1 MFIILLNLNCLLNLH
16 KLKLR
21 IEYGVENDFMCKN
34 FILNGLF
41 DNLYNYYNYDNY
53 AKKIWNVLQKKY
65 YNEGT
70 GIW

>member
-1 MFIILLNLNCLLNLH
+1 MFIILLNLNYLLNLH

-21 IEYGVENDFMCKN
+21 IEYGVKNDFLCKN

-41 DNLYNYYNYDNY
+41 DNLYNYYNYDKY

-65 YNEGT
+65 YNEET